1 MSKKI
6 EGTAGRSDG
15 NSHGSD
21 ADAEPPF
28 LKEAAAATATALL
41 ALAQYQFRRPSDK
54 IPPEYLEKRDGEIQK
69 KTKLPEMSAWP
80 VRFSFS
86 IPASYS

>member
-28 LKEAAAATATALL
+28 LKEAAAATAL

-69 KTKLPEMSAWP
+69 KNETARNVS
-80 VRFSFS
+80 V
-86 IPASYS
+86 ASSVLIFHSCIVFIRN